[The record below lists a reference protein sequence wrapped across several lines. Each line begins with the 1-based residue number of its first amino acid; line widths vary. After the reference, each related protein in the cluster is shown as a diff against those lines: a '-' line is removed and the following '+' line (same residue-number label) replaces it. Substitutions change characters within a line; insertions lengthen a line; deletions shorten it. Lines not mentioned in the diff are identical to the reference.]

1 MYDQIKTQLDTIAE
15 LSDEQVAE
23 LQADIISQFEMVEG
37 EDPTPETVD
46 AMTSLADSLDIVR
59 DELSRRETQAAEL
72 AAKAAEA
79 AARVKGEGDAAE
91 EEMADNT
98 EDEPMT
104 EEEEEAPMEDAPTTE
119 AASEEELTTE
129 EAAVEETAA
138 DEAGMDSEKETE
150 EESTEEM
157 GYDKSEEE
165 DEDKDEMSEASTDDA
180 AEASTDQED
189 GSELSTE
196 SEKVE
201 ESTAAEA
208 ATEEVAEA
216 AVETEVEAEAAAEEE
231 TAEAVTEVATEASA
245 EEEVVE
251 STDSAAELSAEEEV
265 TEVAETEA
273 ELSTEETA
281 EAVSE
286 VAEGSE
292 ASTEEITEL
301 SNTTEE
307 VEEGQATVTA
317 AAEENFEAPV
327 DRRPVVQVTEAPV
340 AITAGAD
347 IPGYTAGTEMK
358 DMNEVATAM
367 EKRLHSLRRVNG
379 GDGEQHIVASFSTQY
394 PEERFLGTDPLEN
407 QAKIDAVVG
416 QDALVASGGHAAPV
430 EVQYDIYNIGSTTV
444 RPVRDA
450 LPRFQADRGGIRF
463 VTPPQFAD
471 GTYANAVGIWTA
483 ANDAAQSPDPAA
495 KTSYTVTAAAEQT
508 VQTDAITLQMQFG
521 NLMTRAYP
529 ELIARHNELGL
540 VQHAREAEAN
550 LLSKIGAASTAVTT
564 SSLIGFGR
572 DFLVQ
577 LRRAATG
584 YRSRH
589 RLSPDARLKAIIPSW
604 VYDAMAADLTLS
616 MPGDGTLAVSQSEIN
631 GYLATVNVDLVPTLD
646 GNPFGAQASG
656 AINEFPDSF
665 DWYLFAEGSFLFLDG
680 GTLDLGIIRDS
691 SLVGT
696 NDYKMFI
703 ETFENVAFVG
713 VESLKVTSTISVN
726 GVAAALRD
734 TTGGATA
741 AAIEL

>member
-1 MYDQIKTQLDTIAE
+1 MYDQIKTQLDSIAE

-23 LQADIISQFEMVEG
+23 LQDDIVSQFEMVEG

-46 AMTSLADSLDIVR
+46 AMTSLADSLDMVR
-59 DELSRRETQAAEL
+59 AELSRREALAAEL
-72 AAKAAEA
+72 TAKAAEA
-79 AARVKGEGDAAE
+79 TARVKGEGEADE
-91 EEMADNT
+91 ENMADMT
-98 EDEPMT
+98 EDEPET
-104 EEEEEAPMEDAPTTE
+104 EEEESPMEETPDTE
-119 AASEEELTTE
+119 AAMDEEMKEEEVE
-129 EAAVEETAA
+129 VEETEA
-138 DEAGMDSEKETE
+138 DEAGMDSPED
-150 EESTEEM
+150 EESDEDEKSEEM
-157 GYDKSEEE
+157 GYDKSEDE
-165 DEDKDEMSEASTDDA
+165 DEDEMSEASSKA
-180 AEASTDQED
+180 EEASTVQED

-196 SEKVE
+196 SEEVVE
-201 ESTAAEA
+201 ESTTAAEA
-208 ATEEVAEA
+208 STEEVAEA
-216 AVETEVEAEAAAEEE
+216 AIETEVEAEAAAEDEVAATE
-231 TAEAVTEVATEASA
+231 TEGEAEASTESEP
-245 EEEVVE
+245 E
-251 STDSAAELSAEEEV
+251 AELSAEP
-265 TEVAETEA
+265 EA
-273 ELSTEETA
+273 ELSVEA
-281 EAVSE
+281 E
-286 VAEGSE
+286 EGSE
-292 ASTEEITEL
+292 ASTDSETSIEL

-317 AAEENFEAPV
+317 SAEENFEAPA

-358 DMNEVATAM
+358 DMSEVATAM

-379 GDGEQHIVASFSTQY
+379 GDGEQHIVASFATQY

-407 QAKIDAVVG
+407 QSKIEAVVG
-416 QDALVASGGHAAPV
+416 QDALTASGGHAAPV
-430 EVQYDIYNIGSTTV
+430 EVQYDIYNIGSSTV
-444 RPVRDA
+444 RPVRDM

-471 GTYANAVGIWTA
+471 GTYADAVGVWTA
-483 ANDAAQSPDPAA
+483 ATDADPQSNT
-495 KTSYTVTAAAEQT
+495 KSSYTVTAAAENT
-508 VQTDAITLQMQFG
+508 VQTDAVTLQMQFG

-550 LLSKIGAASTAVTT
+550 LLSKIGAGSTAVTT

-589 RLSPDARLKAIIPSW
+589 RLDPSTRLKAIIPAW
-604 VYDAMAADLTLS
+604 VYDAMAADLALS
-616 MPGDGTLAVSQSEIN
+616 MPGDGTLSVSQSEIN
-631 GYLATVNVDLVPTLD
+631 GYLAASNVDLVASLD
-646 GNPFGAQASG
+646 GDVFGAQASG
-656 AINEFPDSF
+656 AVNEFPDTF
-665 DWYLFAEGSFLFLDG
+665 DWYLFAEGTFLFLDG

-696 NDYKMFI
+696 NDYKMFV
-703 ETFENVAFVG
+703 ETFENVAKVG
-713 VESLKVTSTISVN
+713 IESLKVTSTISVN